1 MKKYLLSGLLI
12 LLMALFLTGC
22 TTTNAQKTMMSQ
34 DVKRQE
40 QAARMMDNI
49 KTPVFNYSV
58 ERENIA
64 MRLTTTNNPLT
75 IGWIYPMSAGR
86 VLGRFP
92 VRGKVT
98 SGSKRLTNTEMYS
111 TVDSGDGNYAYEM
124 VPAPDE
130 MGTYGGSSNYV
141 FWFDPAGNYFQHE
154 GDYFY
159 STSPYQIDVNNG
171 TIKLEI
177 DTKENS
183 KIDKYNEDA
192 KKSYEQLKN
201 KVGGK

>member
-1 MKKYLLSGLLI
+1 MKKVISVLFIIIMVLI
-12 LLMALFLTGC
+12 FTGC
-22 TTTNAQKTMMSQ
+22 EPTEAQKTMMNQ
-34 DVKRQE
+34 DVKKQE
-40 QAARMMDNI
+40 QAARMMDTV
-49 KTPVFNYSV
+49 KTPEFNYSV

-98 SGSKRLTNTEMYS
+98 SGSKRLTNTEMYT
-111 TVDSGDGNYAYEM
+111 TVKTIDDNYSYEM

-130 MGTYGGSSNYV
+130 MGAYGSSSNYV

-159 STSPYQIDVNNG
+159 STSPYQVDVNNG
-171 TIKLEI
+171 TVKLEI
-177 DTKENS
+177 DSQEYS
-183 KIDKYNEDA
+183 KINKYNEDA
-192 KKSYEQLKN
+192 KKSYEKLKN
-201 KVGGK
+201 KIK